1 MKLKKSDFELVTL
14 IFKDFECLPLQKMPG
29 CLQNLQVGNRAHKT
43 YKSETE
49 LTKLTSRK
57 TELTKLTGRK
67 TELTKLTGRKT
78 ELTKLYIRVYIVQS
92 IPWRFTSSPFT
103 KFSILVK

>member
-67 TELTKLTGRKT
+67 TELTKLTGIKT
-78 ELTKLYIRVYIVQS
+78 ELTKLTGRKQS
-92 IPWRFTSSPFT
+92 SQNLQVGNRAHKTYR
-103 KFSILVK
+103 

>member
-1 MKLKKSDFELVTL
+1 MFATS
-14 IFKDFECLPLQKMPG
+14 KDAWLPSKFTGRKQSS
-29 CLQNLQVGNRAHKT
+29 QNLQVGNRAHKT